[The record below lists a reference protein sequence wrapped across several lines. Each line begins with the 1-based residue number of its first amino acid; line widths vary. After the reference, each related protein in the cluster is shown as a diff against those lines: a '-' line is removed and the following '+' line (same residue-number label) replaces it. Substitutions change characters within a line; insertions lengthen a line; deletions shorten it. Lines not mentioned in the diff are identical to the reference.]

1 MSEQVTLASQLP
13 LTGLRDQVTSVDT
26 EEQEDPYMQ
35 AAASTAQAIP
45 ATETSSPQSAQ
56 NEEPDTATY
65 AYGASNT
72 SPTLRY
78 NALLHPV
85 DTTALQG
92 HPTIATHRASP
103 LSAELRVQTDLWDI
117 ENKQVP
123 TAGLESPPI
132 EAFRQQSSTSSN
144 NLPVR
149 TPSIKSAL
157 HAGHYTGG
165 TVSPASAIS
174 SPGLGPLEA
183 ITPLPS
189 PLTATSSAS
198 PWTRRPNTA
207 EISPPGSNH
216 EPSPGNTD
224 GELPLLDRTS
234 PKKRK
239 AYPSLGSMHM
249 GVPYA
254 IDPHILAANAANH
267 ARNRSLSEYVPD
279 GLPPPRTRNIAV
291 SGTQTPTSVAP
302 PSDQPMHR
310 EEHFAVQRGLA
321 YLPAPR
327 PPTPPRS
334 NQSTTSNSDLES
346 PPSSPRLRK
355 RPPLVQY
362 EARTIRGGKLKRWTS
377 IRKLGE
383 GAFSTVML
391 ATSEDIDLGLFKG
404 GILDAE
410 KAEQSINRQSLVA
423 VKICE
428 HGPAGG
434 VDEKKIES
442 SLKRELEIL
451 KSIHHPSLVHLKA
464 VNVLDNRAF
473 LVLNYCAGGD
483 LFELASTKLDI
494 LTPTLI
500 RRIFAELV
508 AAVRYLHDEW
518 IVHRDIKLESINLPF
533 PLSLAS

>member
-1 MSEQVTLASQLP
+1 MKLASQLP
-13 LTGLRDQVTSVDT
+13 PTGLRDQVTSVNT
-26 EEQEDPYMQ
+26 KEQEDPYMQ

-56 NEEPDTATY
+56 NEEHTST
-65 AYGASNT
+65 YGASNT
-72 SPTLRY
+72 SPPLRY

-103 LSAELRVQTDLWDI
+103 LSAELRVQTDLWNT

-123 TAGLESPPI
+123 TVGLGSPVI
-132 EAFRQQSSTSSN
+132 EAFQQQKSPSSN

-157 HAGHYTGG
+157 HAAHYTGG

-207 EISPPGSNH
+207 EISPPGSNY

-224 GELPLLDRTS
+224 GELLLLDQTS

-239 AYPSLGSMHM
+239 AYPGLGSMHV
-249 GVPYA
+249 GVSYA
-254 IDPHILAANAANH
+254 IDPHILAANAASH

-291 SGTQTPTSVAP
+291 SGTQTPMSVAP

-321 YLPAPR
+321 YLPTPR

-377 IRKLGE
+377 IMKLGE

-391 ATSEDIDLGLFKG
+391 ATSEDIDPRLFKG
-404 GILDAE
+404 GVLDAE
-410 KAEQSINRQSLVA
+410 KAEQGINRRSLVA

-434 VDEKKIES
+434 ADEKKIES

-494 LTPTLI
+494 LTPNLI

-508 AAVRYLHDEW
+508 AAVRYLHDEY
-518 IVHRDIKLESINLPF
+518 IVHRDIKLESINP
-533 PLSLAS
+533 PSLFFKILNI